1 MSRYRYEPSDYEQIS
16 QYLALAAEL
25 SSSRPM
31 SAAAVKHLIGLL
43 AEEVPAIAAITVLRD
58 WPKRHTGVPAL
69 REILREA
76 RDLIDRQRERKAE
89 AAKATAPAI
98 ADIKPQD
105 PAMADAVD
113 RCLKAINSMPA
124 RPRDFWE
131 LEGIA
136 NIENISLL
144 KRRYLEDKYGE
155 RLQDPSFISSVRE
168 KVRARLQIE
177 AAIPKPSDFV
187 APVRA
192 DAWEFGA

>member
-1 MSRYRYEPSDYEQIS
+1 MYRYRYEPSDFEQIS

-25 SSSRPM
+25 SASRPM
-31 SAAAVKHLIGLL
+31 SAGAVKHLIGLI
-43 AEEVPAIAAITVLRD
+43 AEEIPAYAAITVLRD

-98 ADIKPQD
+98 GDIRPQD
-105 PAMADAVD
+105 PAMADAVAK
-113 RCLKAINSMPA
+113 CLQAINGMPA

-155 RLQDPSFISSVRE
+155 RLQNPDFLRE
-168 KVRARLQIE
+168 IRDKVRARLQLE

-187 APVRA
+187 APVQR